1 MVVGVSGRGAAVL
14 RVAARA
20 ALVVVFLAPLAFMVL
35 GSLRSPGGAP
45 PRGLELV
52 PRGAGFAAYQ
62 RLADAIPLGT
72 LLKNSAIVTFVAVPV
87 TVLVASWAGFA
98 TAQLERRPRRVM
110 LTFLVVLLL
119 VPVPVVWVPRFAAYV
134 RLGLLESYV
143 PLILPALAAT
153 TPFTVLLAY
162 RAFRRVPPELFQA
175 ARLEGASA
183 FTTWWRVGLPLVR
196 STTTAIAAIA
206 FAFHWGN
213 YLDALLYV
221 QTPADRTLPL
231 GVGEL
236 TGLDRGDFPI
246 LLAGAVVLT
255 LPPLLA
261 LALVQRRLLG
271 SADAGA

>member
-1 MVVGVSGRGAAVL
+1 MTGRGGAAL
-14 RVAARA
+14 RVAARVL
-20 ALVVVFLAPLAFMVL
+20 LVVVFLAPVAFMVL
-35 GSLRSPGGAP
+35 GSLREPGGAP

-52 PRGAGFAAYQ
+52 PRGAGLTAYR
-62 RLADAIPLGT
+62 RLSEAVPLGT
-72 LLKNSAIVTFVAVPV
+72 LLKNSALVTFVAVPV
-87 TVLVASWAGFA
+87 TVVFASWAGFA
-98 TAQLERRPRRVM
+98 TAQLERRPRRAM

-119 VPVPVVWVPRFAAYV
+119 LPVPVVWVPRFAAYV
-134 RLGLLESYV
+134 RLGVLDSYV
-143 PLILPALAAT
+143 PLLAPALAAT

-183 FTTWWRVGLPLVR
+183 FQTWWRVGLPLVR

-221 QTPADRTLPL
+221 QTPAHRTLPL

-236 TGLDRGDFPI
+236 TGLDAADFPI
-246 LLAGAVVLT
+246 LLAGAVLLT

-271 SADAGA
+271 AVDIAGDR

>member
-1 MVVGVSGRGAAVL
+1 MTARGAL
-14 RVAARA
+14 KVAARL
-20 ALVVVFLAPLAFMVL
+20 ALVVAFLAPLAFMVI

-45 PRGLELV
+45 PKGLELL
-52 PRGAGFAAYQ
+52 PRGAGWTAYE
-62 RLADAIPLGT
+62 RLAEALPLGT
-72 LLKNSAIVTFVAVPV
+72 LLKNSVLVTFVAVPV
-87 TVLVASWAGFA
+87 TVVLASWAGFA
-98 TAQLERRPRRVM
+98 TAQLGERARRAM

-119 VPVPVVWVPRFAAYV
+119 LPVPVVWVPRFAAYV
-134 RLGLLESYV
+134 RLGVLDSYV
-143 PLILPALAAT
+143 PLVAPALAAT

-175 ARLEGASA
+175 ARLEGAGA
-183 FTTWWRVGLPLVR
+183 FATWWRVGLPLVR
-196 STTTAIAAIA
+196 STTTAIAALA

-221 QTPADRTLPL
+221 QTPAHRTLPL

-236 TGLDRGDFPI
+236 AGLDAADFPI

-255 LPPLLA
+255 LPPLVA

-271 SADAGA
+271 AVDVAPEQ

>member
-1 MVVGVSGRGAAVL
+1 MG
-14 RVAARA
+14 RVARVVARA
-20 ALVVVFLAPLAFMVL
+20 LVVVVFLAPVAFMVL
-35 GSLRSPGGAP
+35 GSLQSPGGAP
-45 PRGLELV
+45 GRGVPVVPEGVGAFREL
-52 PRGAGFAAYQ
+52 AA
-62 RLADAIPLGT
+62 RIPLGR
-72 LLKNSAIVTFVAVPV
+72 LLRNSAIVTFVAVPV
-87 TVLVASWAGFA
+87 TVLLASWAGFA
-98 TAQLERRPRRVM
+98 IAQLGERGRRAA
-110 LTFLVVLLL
+110 LAFAVVLLL
-119 VPVPVVWVPRFAAYV
+119 LPVPVVWVPRFAAYV
-134 RLGLLESYV
+134 RLGVLDSYV
-143 PLILPALAAT
+143 PLVAPALAAT

-183 FTTWWRVGLPLVR
+183 LWTWWRVGLPLVR
-196 STTTAIAAIA
+196 STTTAVAAIA

-221 QTPADRTLPL
+221 QTPEHRTLPL

-236 TGLDRGDFPI
+236 AGLDPGDFPI

-271 SADAGA
+271 AVDIAGDR